1 MEFSEV
7 LRRRR
12 MVRNYTDEPIEP
24 LALERV
30 ARAALRAPS
39 AGFSQG
45 LALVIVTDAASR
57 RRLADAAGEPE
68 YVTRGFDPWISR
80 APAHII
86 LSVSEEAYHRRYRMP
101 DKVDEH
107 GHEIDWPVPY
117 WWVDAGAGL
126 MAILLAAVDEGLAAG
141 FLGAH
146 SIDDLRAILG
156 IPAEYAPIGIVTLG
170 HPAPDRRS
178 SSLDRG
184 ARSVEDV
191 VHRERWG
198 GQGDLW
204 CNALRRLET

>member
-1 MEFSEV
+1 
-7 LRRRR
+7 

-24 LALERV
+24 EALDRI

-39 AGFSQG
+39 AGYSQG
-45 LALVIVTDAASR
+45 LALVVVTDVAI
-57 RRLADAAGEPE
+57 RLQVAEAAGEGD
-68 YVTRGFDPWISR
+68 YVAAGFDPWVSR
-80 APAHII
+80 APAHVI
-86 LSVSEEAYHRRYRMP
+86 LSVSEQAYHRRYQMP
-101 DKVDEH
+101 DKVDER
-107 GHEIDWPVPY
+107 GREIEWPVPY
-117 WWVDAGAGL
+117 WWIDAGAGL

-146 SIDDLRAILG
+146 SIQDLRSILE

-184 ARSVEDV
+184 ARSLDDV

-198 GQGDLW
+198 GPDPVV
-204 CNALRRLET
+204 